1 MQPGQ
6 VVSVDQLESTTP
18 GFVAQL
24 KGILTTQQYKYAT
37 ILVNQFSKL
46 SFEYLQKKIT
56 SAETVM
62 AKQAFEYLQE
72 TLVSKFCTTMWTTA
86 ALLTMDLFKAVN
98 KTTKASLTA
107 VSMHTSKMEW
117 QKNTLGICRNRP
129 GQCSSLPSTSGW
141 TCCPRPY
148 GLMHCA
154 QPMKCAMPLCFQIRK
169 QHQLNNL
176 LK

>member
-1 MQPGQ
+1 M
-6 VVSVDQLESTTP
+6 SVDQLESTAP

-46 SFEYLQKKIT
+46 SFVYLQKKIT

-62 AKQAFEYLQE
+62 VKQAFEYLQE

-86 ALLTMDLFKAVN
+86 ALLAMDLFKALN
-98 KTTKASLTA
+98 KATKASLTV

-117 QKNTLGICRNRP
+117 QITEVCYLLEVSWQMCHAWITHWTIARTILTMSRRRSTHDERTHGRNAREP
-129 GQCSSLPSTSGW
+129 HLART
-141 TCCPRPY
+141 
-148 GLMHCA
+148 
-154 QPMKCAMPLCFQIRK
+154 
-169 QHQLNNL
+169 
-176 LK
+176 